1 MMKKTCRILLAVI
14 NQFHAKISVCSGS
27 TAAQCFICYYIL
39 IIIYVCVCDI
49 CDIYIY
55 LPHK

>member
-27 TAAQCFICYYIL
+27 TAAQCFMCYYIL
-39 IIIYVCVCDI
+39 IIYMCV
-49 CDIYIY
+49 
-55 LPHK
+55 